1 MISEPNTSAPATPFT
16 QPAGNIAVSMQH
28 VDLLYGAKVVLS
40 DCSIDC
46 ERGQVTTIIGLSGA
60 GKSTILRLINGLRRP
75 NAGHIFVNGEDI
87 TPKTERELNE
97 VRKKMGFAFQGAAL
111 FDSLTVFDNVSY
123 PLYEH
128 TTLPRSEI
136 EKKVKD
142 TLESLGLSDV
152 ADRLPSELSGGMQKR
167 VGFARAIVNEPETI
181 LFDEPT
187 TGLDPI
193 MTNVIT
199 DTIKTI
205 QSRLH
210 ATSIV
215 VMHDMPSVYAISDNI
230 AMLFEGTIIA
240 SGPAKDFRRSQNPII
255 QQFLQGSEI
264 GPIPL

>member
-1 MISEPNTSAPATPFT
+1 MISEPNTAAPATPFS
-16 QPAGNIAVSMQH
+16 QPPENVAVSLQH
-28 VDLLYGAKVVLS
+28 VDLLYGSKVVLA

-46 ERGQVTTIIGLSGA
+46 ERGKVTSIIGLSGA

-75 NAGHIFVNGEDI
+75 SAGHIFVNGEDI
-87 TPKTERELNE
+87 TPLTERQLIE

-111 FDSLTVFDNVSY
+111 FDSLTVAENVSY

-128 TTLPRSEI
+128 THLSSREI
-136 EKKVKD
+136 AGRVAD
-142 TLESLGLSDV
+142 TLESLGLLEV
-152 ADRLPSELSGGMQKR
+152 ADHLPAELSGGMAKR
-167 VGFARAIVNEPETI
+167 VGFARAIVNEPEII

-199 DTIKTI
+199 DTIKAI
-205 QSRLH
+205 QERLH

-240 SGPAKDFRRSQNPII
+240 SGTAKEFRRSQNPIL
-255 QQFLQGSEI
+255 QQFLQGSEV

>member
-1 MISEPNTSAPATPFT
+1 M
-16 QPAGNIAVSMQH
+16 SMQH
-28 VDLLYGAKVVLS
+28 AYLLYGKKTVLS
-40 DCSIDC
+40 DCSLDC
-46 ERGQVTTIIGLSGA
+46 KRGEVTCVIGLSGA

-75 NAGHIFVNGEDI
+75 QGGHIYVNGSDI
-87 TPKTERELNE
+87 VGLPERDLIE

-111 FDSLTVFDNVSY
+111 FDSLTVTENVSY

-128 TTLPRSEI
+128 TKLSPDEI
-136 EKKVKD
+136 EKRVDD

-152 ADRLPSELSGGMQKR
+152 ADRLPAELSGGMQKR
-167 VGFARAIVNEPETI
+167 VGFARAIVNEPEII

-199 DTIKTI
+199 DTIRTI
-205 QSRLH
+205 QSKLH
-210 ATSIV
+210 ATSVV
-215 VMHDMPSVYAISDNI
+215 VMHDMPSVYAIADNI

-255 QQFLQGSEI
+255 QQFLQGSEV